1 MCWDRVIESE
11 QPVVEAAVPRTII
24 AHAVHFEDALLTAR
38 ALGSSTPQDAPV
50 MRVTE
55 AVTA

>member
-11 QPVVEAAVPRTII
+11 QPVAGVAAPRTII
-24 AHAVHFEDALLTAR
+24 AHAVHFEDELLTAR
-38 ALGSSTPQDAPV
+38 ALRFSTPQDAPV
-50 MRVTE
+50 IRVTE